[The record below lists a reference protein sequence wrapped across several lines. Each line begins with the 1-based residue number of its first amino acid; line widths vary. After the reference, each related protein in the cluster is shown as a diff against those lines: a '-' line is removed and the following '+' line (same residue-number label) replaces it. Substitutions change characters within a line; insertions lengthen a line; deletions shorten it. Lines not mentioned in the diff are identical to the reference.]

1 MNDSEGWA
9 LIGRSK
15 ALRAVEEEVRLA
27 ARCDTKVLITGESG
41 VGKEVVAR
49 LVHSG
54 SRLCHAPLVTLH
66 CAGVPDTLIES
77 ELFGHTRGS
86 FTGAAHDRPGRL
98 KLGHGGTLFLDEVGE
113 MSLRMQAL
121 LLRFLETGEIQR
133 LGASG
138 PVDRVNV
145 RVIAATNRNLLE
157 SVRAKEFRED
167 LYYRLNVIHLYIPP
181 LRERREDI
189 VELFDHFVRKYCLP
203 GTVAPRLSPDATRRL
218 TAYDW
223 PGNVRELRNL
233 VERVIARLQSDV
245 IEPGDLQLADRPP
258 PLGGPTCVG
267 ALVVERALL
276 DRMLTAKESF
286 WNVVYPPFVSHDLT
300 RDQLRWI
307 IGEGLERTHGS
318 YKILV
323 ELFNMPRSDYKRVLA
338 FLRKHDCHM
347 PFQQFRTAIP
357 GTPPARHPARGKR
370 AG

>member
-1 MNDSEGWA
+1 MSDADTWV
-9 LIGRSK
+9 LIGSSK
-15 ALRAVEEEVRLA
+15 ALRKVEEEVRLA
-27 ARCDTKVLITGESG
+27 AGCDTKVLITGESG

-49 LVHSG
+49 LVHEG

-66 CAGVPDTLIES
+66 CAGVPDTLLES

-86 FTGAAHDRPGRL
+86 FTGAEQDRPGRL

-121 LLRFLETGEIQR
+121 LPRFLETGEIQR
-133 LGASG
+133 LGAG
-138 PVDRVNV
+138 PVGRVNV

-167 LYYRLNVIHLYIPP
+167 LYCRLNVIHLYIPP

-189 VELFDHFVRKYCLP
+189 GELFDHFVQKYRRSW
-203 GTVAPRLSPDATRRL
+203 TVAPRLSPDANRLL

-233 VERVIARLQSDV
+233 VERLMARSRSEV
-245 IEPGDLQLADRPP
+245 IEAADLQLTDRPQ
-258 PLGGPTCVG
+258 GGDPTPV
-267 ALVVERALL
+267 AVRDVERELL
-276 DRMLTAKESF
+276 DSMVKAKESF
-286 WNVVYPPFVSHDLT
+286 WNVVQPPFVSHDLT

-307 IGEGLERTHGS
+307 VGEGLERTHGS

-323 ELFNMPRSDYKRVLA
+323 ELFNMPRTDYKRFLS
-338 FLRKHDCHM
+338 FLRKYDCHM
-347 PFQQFRTAIP
+347 PFQQFRA
-357 GTPPARHPARGKR
+357 ARPKAASAARRLVRGQR
-370 AG
+370 VAG